1 MSPTEEPAEAVEPVE
16 SSAQEDTAV
25 AETEATEPTAA
36 EPVSHGGRLAAV
48 FVALLTVAAALT
60 CWLYFGIYRADRQ
73 LGVEAEQAAMTAAA
87 DGAIAVLTYAPPT
100 LEKDFAAAHQHL
112 TGDFLSYYTDFTQK
126 VVTPAAKQKDV
137 QTVAAVVRKGIVSL
151 GPKHAEVLIFIN
163 QTTVSRANPD
173 GSFSMSSVKVG
184 LEKHDGRWLIS
195 SFDPV

>member
-16 SSAQEDTAV
+16 SSAQEAAAV
-25 AETEATEPTAA
+25 AETEATEPTVA
-36 EPVSHGGRLAAV
+36 EPVSHVGRLAAA

-100 LEKDFAAAHQHL
+100 LEKDFAAAQQHL